1 VHQGKRYD
9 LELDAGS
16 ATPAECAERIKQRF
30 GL

>member
-1 VHQGKRYD
+1 VHQGKCYD